1 MSGGRT
7 GLLGG
12 TLHTCLSG
20 HVYTSC
26 EYHGYIL
33 QHRDRL
39 SPSVLQGMRLRELR
53 MSVHCG
59 QERSGAATV
68 AGDVQ
73 SNNNMNINS
82 HGKWQRHVGAGAGVK
97 PKFKF
102 LPARDVRRA
111 LGVDYGRR
119 HIGVAVSTLGLAP
132 RPLQF
137 IRGGGIVELMRM
149 AQDVVDVALSER
161 TCVVFFCG

>member
-1 MSGGRT
+1 MSRT

-12 TLHTCLSG
+12 TVHSRFSG
-20 HVYTSC
+20 YPSC
-26 EYHGYIL
+26 QYRNYIL
-33 QHRDRL
+33 HQRGIVSVTDGRKLGELRL
-39 SPSVLQGMRLRELR
+39 SM
-53 MSVHCG
+53 HCS
-59 QERSGAATV
+59 QESTGAPTVEGHDVESNSGGT
-68 AGDVQ
+68 
-73 SNNNMNINS
+73 MNS
-82 HGKWQRHVGAGAGVK
+82 HGKWQRHVGAGSGVK
-97 PKFKF
+97 PKFRF
-102 LPARDVRRA
+102 LPAKDVRRA

-161 TCVVFFCG
+161 MCAFCVFSCG